1 MALSYRKA
9 HALARGVILAS
20 VLAGG
25 QVHALAPEHEIQR
38 LMLATD
44 EAVAAENWED
54 AGDYLNRLQQL
65 EGKKPAD
72 YFYYRGRV
80 MLQAGLLNEAQ
91 SALETYVE
99 QQGAEGRRYKESLQ
113 LITSIE
119 KKRKEQAL
127 TAAGANTDAG
137 KIAVIEPAGEQNIA
151 ALRKLYL
158 VNSDREALTLHLNS
172 LLEVAGWHRDQTIV
186 DVNAPADIEYRIS
199 SEDSAI
205 VIQEIRR
212 SADDKMVRKSQ
223 QLSVYGVN
231 PMVEWSCEAAVG
243 ACWIYDPRD
252 GSRLLQL
259 APGRDQAREIAGTLG
274 QLIRNLQTLGGS

>member
-9 HALARGVILAS
+9 HALTRGLVLAS
-20 VLAGG
+20 VLAAG
-25 QVHALAPEHEIQR
+25 QAHALAPEHEIHR

-44 EAVAAENWED
+44 EAVAAGNWED

-65 EGKKPAD
+65 EGEKPSD

-91 SALETYVE
+91 SALETYVDQE
-99 QQGAEGRRYKESLQ
+99 GAQGSHYKESLQ

-127 TAAGANTDAG
+127 IAAGANSEAG
-137 KIAVIEPAGEQNIA
+137 KIAVIEPAGEQSLA
-151 ALRKLYL
+151 ALRQLYL
-158 VNSDREALTLHLNS
+158 VNSDREALVLHLNS
-172 LLEVAGWHRDQTIV
+172 LLGVAGWRREQSVV
-186 DVNAPADIEYRIS
+186 DVNTPADIQYRIR
-199 SEDSAI
+199 SEDSSI

-212 SADDKMVRKSQ
+212 TADGKVVRKSQ
-223 QLSVYGVN
+223 SLSVYGVN
-231 PMVEWSCEAAVG
+231 PMVEWGCEAVVG

-259 APGRDQAREIAGTLG
+259 APGRGQAREIAGTLG
-274 QLIRNLQTLGGS
+274 QLIRNLQHSGGS

>member
-9 HALARGVILAS
+9 HALTRGLVLAS
-20 VLAGG
+20 VLAAG
-25 QVHALAPEHEIQR
+25 QAHALAPEHEIHR

-44 EAVAAENWED
+44 EAVAAGNWED

-65 EGKKPAD
+65 EGEKPSD

-91 SALETYVE
+91 SALEAYVDQE
-99 QQGAEGRRYKESLQ
+99 GAQGSHYKESLQ

-127 TAAGANTDAG
+127 IAAGANSEAG
-137 KIAVIEPAGEQNIA
+137 KIAVIEPAGEQSIA
-151 ALRKLYL
+151 SLRKLYL
-158 VNSDREALTLHLNS
+158 VNSDREALVLHLNS
-172 LLEVAGWHRDQTIV
+172 LLDVAGWRREQSV
-186 DVNAPADIEYRIS
+186 LDVNTPADIQYQIRSQDS
-199 SEDSAI
+199 SI

-212 SADDKMVRKSQ
+212 TDDGKVVRRSQ
-223 QLSVYGVN
+223 SLSVYGVN
-231 PMVEWSCEAAVG
+231 PMVEWGCEAVVG
-243 ACWIYDPRD
+243 ACWVYDPRD

-274 QLIRNLQTLGGS
+274 QLIRNLQNSGGS